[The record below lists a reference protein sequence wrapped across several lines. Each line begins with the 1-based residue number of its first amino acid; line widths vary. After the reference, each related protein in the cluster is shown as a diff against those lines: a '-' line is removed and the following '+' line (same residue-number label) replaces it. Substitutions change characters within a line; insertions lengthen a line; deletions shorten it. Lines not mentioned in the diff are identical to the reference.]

1 MRERFA
7 YIPIAEQTRVQL
19 KESKGTLSY
28 DEFFRKVLANRT
40 LEQKGDENG

>member
-1 MRERFA
+1 MKERFA

-28 DEFFRKVLANRT
+28 DEFLKNVVDNKVMIFGGMW
-40 LEQKGDENG
+40 K

>member
-1 MRERFA
+1 MKERFA

-28 DEFFRKVLANRT
+28 DEFLKKVVDNELMI
-40 LEQKGDENG
+40 NGGMWK

>member
-1 MRERFA
+1 MKERFA

-28 DEFFRKVLANRT
+28 DEFLKKVVDNEMVMVGGKL
-40 LEQKGDENG
+40 